1 MFHTLGRSDP
11 CSVQFRDLLG
21 VFTIIM
27 GGPMLKHRRLL
38 LALGATAGGLAATA
52 LFQTPSAGADPCNL
66 GDCSLVSGGS
76 PTDVNYYGFR
86 PLFEQWVDNQP
97 TNVDVAG
104 SSFAGGISGSYDVS
118 ENDISTPYLD
128 EATYTFGNFTPAADN
143 AGGIDTDGLAGATV
157 YDMVLGPGGKTVDG
171 ATTYDLQDLNV
182 FLANGDHVWIIT
194 DPGEFTDYIYSTPTD
209 SGDWIQMAG
218 ASAPTLI
225 YDTLTNP
232 SFPTEVFNVA
242 DYLPPDAWFPDFFS
256 MFPPGLT

>member
-1 MFHTLGRSDP
+1 
-11 CSVQFRDLLG
+11 
-21 VFTIIM
+21 
-27 GGPMLKHRRLL
+27 MLKPRRVAM
-38 LALGATAGGLAATA
+38 ALIASAGGIASTAFLYTTVATA
-52 LFQTPSAGADPCNL
+52 D
-66 GDCSLVSGGS
+66 DCTKGECTLVSGGE
-76 PTDVNYYGFR
+76 PTDVQYYGFR

-128 EATYTFGNFTPAADN
+128 EATYDFGAFTPAADN
-143 AGGIDTDGLAGATV
+143 ASGIDSGGLAGATV

-171 ATTYDLQDLNV
+171 ATTYDVQDLNV

-194 DPGEFTDYIYSTPTD
+194 DPGQFTDYIYSTPTD
-209 SGDWIQMAG
+209 SGDWIQFAG
-218 ASAPTLI
+218 SSAPTLI

-232 SFPTEVFNVA
+232 AFPTEIFNPA
-242 DYLPPDAWFPDFFS
+242 DYLPPDAWLPDFFS